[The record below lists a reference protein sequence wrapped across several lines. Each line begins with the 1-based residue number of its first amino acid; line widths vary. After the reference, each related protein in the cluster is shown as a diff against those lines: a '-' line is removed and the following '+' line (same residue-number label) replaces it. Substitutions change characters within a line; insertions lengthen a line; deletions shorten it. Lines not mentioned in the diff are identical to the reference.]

1 MKYLLLLVV
10 VATASASSFYG
21 SIPYTRKNCTLA
33 QRECQKS
40 PKAKMKLLLLVF
52 GISIDTGTMPKLV
65 ANAGGGRI
73 VSGKRVDIG

>member
-10 VATASASSFYG
+10 VATASASSFDG
-21 SIPYTRKNCTLA
+21 NIPYTRKMRTLA
-33 QRECQKS
+33 QRERQKS

-52 GISIDTGTMPKLV
+52 RISIDTGTMPKLV

>member
-21 SIPYTRKNCTLA
+21 SIPYTRKMCTK
-33 QRECQKS
+33 RVSKKPKS
-40 PKAKMKLLLLVF
+40 KNELLLLVF